1 MTTRSTGQPGL
12 EPRKAV
18 NAGIALA
25 IAGVLVPS
33 AASIDPWLLVLVAG
47 LTVFALTFRRSDF
60 DFDFDF

>member
-1 MTTRSTGQPGL
+1 MTPRSIGQSGIEPG
-12 EPRKAV
+12 KAI

-25 IAGVLVPS
+25 IAGVLVPT

>member
-1 MTTRSTGQPGL
+1 MTPRSTGPSGI
-12 EPRKAV
+12 EPAKAI

-25 IAGVLVPS
+25 IAGVLVPT